1 MIANLL
7 KPHEEGE
14 DPALSLDAVGI
25 MQPIRKIA
33 HGLLVKRGLLA
44 AERAERLYLG
54 LVRQI
59 GDNAPVGLHA
69 AQDVGPDKLAQ
80 RTVGFG
86 CALLA
91 ELFNVGGEL
100 LGGSE

>member
-80 RTVGFG
+80 RAVRVGG
-86 CALLA
+86 TALA
-91 ELFNVGGEL
+91 ELLDVGGKL
-100 LGGSE
+100 LSRS